1 MRPSPGCKRKG
12 TVRPASVSVDA
23 SAIWHFDDHD
33 GQEPV
38 RCAFPYR
45 PLGPGPILERAG
57 ELKTW
62 SVEARSA
69 ASVGG
74 TPKRFYILRKSASPT
89 LVIADYPVGYASGF
103 GETLYNLFKGFPNEK
118 LWSAHPG
125 HIVPAEGKQRG
136 HSIRLPS
143 PSRPQWLNR
152 RIALAYYP
160 LLKAQQFQAARETV
174 RLLAEVVERSSI
186 RNLLVVPVSPWILS
200 AALALHRRYP
210 KLNLVFYVMD
220 DWQGHH
226 ECHELPYS
234 RWRRRLLREAI
245 DRANTRFAVSRE
257 MAAHYEQTFG
267 KSWSVVHNGVS
278 RRAVTNG
285 NNGHRKSRQVLLAG
299 DVNVFRFDA
308 VIAFAEAIE
317 RYNQRRAQTI
327 EFNVMG
333 EVAEQHREPLS
344 TLRSVKLLAR
354 RSHAECLAAMKAADL
369 LYLPLAFCKRSSRI
383 SLYSLPTKLP
393 EYLASGKSVFFH
405 APKESAVFRV
415 AERHDLTPRL
425 ASIEPEALDV
435 FIEHWAEGNQN
446 GADTLIRAKNAL
458 REEFDIDALAARFQ
472 SAFV

>member
-1 MRPSPGCKRKG
+1 MC
-12 TVRPASVSVDA
+12 
-23 SAIWHFDDHD
+23 
-33 GQEPV
+33 
-38 RCAFPYR
+38 
-45 PLGPGPILERAG
+45 
-57 ELKTW
+57 
-62 SVEARSA
+62 
-69 ASVGG
+69 
-74 TPKRFYILRKSASPT
+74 KSAGPT

-103 GETLYNLFKGFPNEK
+103 GETLYNLFKGFQDEK

-125 HIVPAEGKQRG
+125 HLAAAEEKKRG
-136 HSIRLPS
+136 QSVGLPS
-143 PSRPQWLNR
+143 PSRPRWLNN
-152 RIALAYYP
+152 RITLAYYP
-160 LLKAQQFQAARETV
+160 LLKAQQFRAARETV
-174 RLLAEVVERSSI
+174 RQLAEVVERNSI

-226 ECHELPYS
+226 ECHQLPYS
-234 RWRRRLLREAI
+234 RRRRRLLREAM

-257 MAAHYEQTFG
+257 MATHYEQTFG
-267 KSWSVVHNGVS
+267 KSWAVVHNGVS
-278 RRAVTNG
+278 NDTITNG
-285 NNGHRKSRQVLLAG
+285 NGVYKKPRQVLLAG

-317 RYNQRRAQTI
+317 RYNERRAQAI

-344 TLRSVKLLAR
+344 SLRAVKLLTR
-354 RSHAECLAAMKAADL
+354 RSHGECLAAMKAADL

-415 AERHDLTPRL
+415 AERHDLNPRL
-425 ASIEPEALDV
+425 ASIEPDALDAFV
-435 FIEHWAEGNQN
+435 ETWADGNQN
-446 GADTLIRAKNAL
+446 GVDTLVKVKSAL

-472 SAFV
+472 SAFI